1 MTKRDLI
8 IYVSILILFLFFA
21 ILKTNNI
28 IIVLTLLI
36 CIAFTIYKYIHD
48 NKKINTKKKK

>member
-36 CIAFTIYKYIHD
+36 CIAFTIYKYVKD
-48 NKKINTKKKK
+48 KKKN